1 MTQEAGEKMRE
12 MGLYFITD
20 STLTKRSVID
30 DVKAAINA
38 GVKIVQYREKNK
50 SAREMVKEAK
60 EIKEICK
67 GSATFLVNDRI
78 DIAMA
83 IEADGVHLGQDDIPC
98 LYARKLLGK
107 DKIIGVTAHNVDEAI
122 KAERDGADYIGVSP
136 IFATKTKKDAREPL
150 GLEVLK
156 EIKKI
161 VGIPVIAVGGIDLTN
176 LISVLE
182 AGADGISAVSAVIT
196 KEDVEEEC
204 RKFIEIVTRFKN
216 TSQ

>member
-1 MTQEAGEKMRE
+1 MRE
-12 MGLYFITD
+12 MGFYFITD

-30 DVKAAINA
+30 DVKAAVKA

-50 SAREMVKEAK
+50 SAREMIKEAK
-60 EIKEICK
+60 EIKEVCK
-67 GSATFLVNDRI
+67 GRALFLINDRI

-107 DKIIGVTAHNVDEAI
+107 SKIIGITTHNVDEAI
-122 KAERDGADYIGVSP
+122 AAERDGADYIGVSP

-156 EIKKI
+156 EIKKN
-161 VGIPVIAVGGIDLTN
+161 VHIPLIAVGGIEITN

-182 AGADGISAVSAVIT
+182 AGADGISAVSAVIA
-196 KEDVEEEC
+196 KEDVEKEC
-204 RKFIEIVTRFKN
+204 KKFIKII
-216 TSQ
+216 SQYSEKFLS